1 MTTQIA
7 CPACKTNLRIPD
19 AITGSKV
26 KCPGCKTVFLA
37 ESPGEDDTD
46 FALDDEPVGQPNS
59 GPTSDIVAL
68 TDVQPTSGSD
78 SEVGLGDFDLDE
90 VAEGGSSPRLGEG
103 QTTGCNSI
111 EEPDAHPSSLNY
123 PCPHCGQTFCSAS
136 PAGTVV
142 SCCYCHKNVSL
153 LPPTNE
159 QNRGNDELDDALEV
173 LPVAD
178 STPHSEIRYEN
189 GKPYY
194 PVGGPPR
201 NVVWCPDCGKG
212 TKVTDV
218 HAVWACAWCNARFQ
232 FNHAEKEHLP
242 LAPGKRRNR
251 KRKATPRNERTAD
264 VRRHGQNISCPHCQG
279 EIIPDWTMANKTVW
293 CPLCKGYFKMPA
305 NANQAPQPV
314 PPPLSYGDTG
324 WFGLRRV
331 LKATCPRCQG
341 VVYWGPC
348 PNCGVT
354 EWQKHEIP
362 VSNFWGI
369 HDETE
374 ALDCANR
381 SCPMRMKNWPCPH
394 CGCLV
399 RALAF

>member
-201 NVVWCPDCGKG
+201 NVVWCPHCGKG
-212 TKVTDV
+212 TKVADV
-218 HAVWACAWCNARFQ
+218 RAVWSCAWCHVRFQ
-232 FNHAEKEHLP
+232 WNEAEKQHVQKN
-242 LAPGKRRNR
+242 GKKKGRRR
-251 KRKATPRNERTAD
+251 TPASQTS
-264 VRRHGQNISCPHCQG
+264 VSCP
-279 EIIPDWTMANKTVW
+279 P
-293 CPLCKGYFKMPA
+293 PA
-305 NANQAPQPV
+305 
-314 PPPLSYGDTG
+314 PPPPTSYGDTG
-324 WFGLRRV
+324 WFGLRRM
-331 LKATCPRCQG
+331 LQATCPRCQS

-348 PNCGVT
+348 PNCGGT

-369 HDETE
+369 HDETD